1 MSYNKFNALAENVR
15 AIETAMRIRL
25 QGRRATDSEK
35 EVLARYS
42 GFGGIKEVLNIGTN
56 NPIDGRMAEPIERL
70 QQLIAEYPY
79 FNEGMRCNVIESIKA
94 SVLTA
99 FYTPQSLIDAVA
111 ASVQD
116 VFMKNNLLMRSL
128 IEPSAGIGGFLP
140 VAMAETEEYAFE
152 KDYLSGLILSLLHD
166 NTTVETAGF
175 ETIGERDL
183 DRKTFDVAVS
193 NIPFGNIA
201 VFDADFA
208 KKGGIYRQAA
218 KSVHNYFFV
227 KAMELLN
234 EGGLLAFVTSRGVAD
249 APGNRFV
256 RDYLVYH
263 ANLITALRLPDNL
276 FMQSSGIEVGS
287 DLLIFQKN
295 TCKTAL
301 SKREQMF
308 LETMQEMVDA
318 QGTMTEYANKLF
330 MLPHT
335 ILSTGSRIATN
346 QFGKL
351 VRKYQWQ
358 NGEDAMADYL
368 LRLLTH
374 NFDLHFDKS
383 LFAAPEKAAEPM
395 QLSLFG
401 DHFGNA
407 APAAPAPKVS
417 LKSRPYTDVMMWWM
431 KEGTLVLF
439 EGQAGTLKSRRT
451 DCITDTGAIF
461 VPLKSQPSETERIKD
476 YMAVRE
482 AYFDLY
488 RYEDDTR
495 IEHKGLREDLNRLYD
510 AFVGRWGWLH
520 DSDNKAVISLDASG
534 MEVCTIEVM
543 TGGKVSKADIM
554 FEPVAFKRVDT
565 TLVLTP
571 TEALASS
578 LNYYGRVDMDYLAQ
592 AADKPQCEI
601 IGELEG
607 EIFYNP
613 VSGSW
618 EHKGLFLSGN
628 VIAKSKEI
636 RSRMAELSGEEL
648 ARSEKAVRALEN
660 VFPETIP
667 YEELDFNMGERWI
680 PENIYADYAQE
691 LFDTTVEVKYF
702 DVNDTYVVAVRGYSP
717 IVYNTYAVKNYNGE
731 DLFVHAL
738 HDTVPEITKTVY
750 REGKAVSVPDEEAI
764 QEASTKI
771 EEIRR
776 KFNEWLDRQPIAV
789 RDELVRLY
797 NERFNCYVRPHY
809 DGSAQTFPNLS
820 FGQFA
825 YKELYPSQKDAVW
838 MIKQNGGGV
847 CWHEVGAGKTMVMC
861 VAAYEMKRLG
871 LVHKPLIIGLKANV
885 HEIADTFRNAYPSA
899 KLLYPGKEDFTPAKR
914 TELFNKIKNGNWD
927 CIILTHD
934 QFGKIPQSDETMYNI
949 FREELSDVERSLEVL
964 EEQTNIR
971 YRSRAMQKGLEKRQE
986 NLRAKLNELKFNI
999 DNRKDECIDFH
1010 TMGIDHIFVDECH
1023 MFKNL
1028 MFQTRHT
1035 RVAGIGNTQ
1044 GSQRAMN
1051 LLVAI
1056 RDIQNRTGRDFGATF
1071 LSGTVVVNALT
1082 ELYVLF
1088 KYLRPQELR
1097 RQRISCFDAWA
1108 AIFTQKTTDYEIGVT
1123 GAIKRKERFRT
1134 YIKVPELAAFLR
1146 EITDYRTAEMMHLD
1160 IPDKKVRFLS
1170 SAPTADQEEMI
1181 ARLVAFASSG
1191 CWSDLG
1197 LDSPAPENIDKAKML
1212 VATDVARKMSLDMR
1226 MLGGKFGDDA
1236 GNKASRCAASVYD
1249 YYVRSAANKG
1259 TQFVFS
1265 DLSTYKPHEWN
1276 VYEDIKDKLI
1286 ALGIPAD
1293 EIQFIQTAKTEAARK
1308 RIIADMNAGRV
1319 RVLFGSTSMLG
1330 TGVNAQ
1336 QRAVAVHHLDIPWRP
1351 ADLEQRNGR
1360 AVRKGNDVKLW
1371 GGNKVDIIIYGTEK
1385 TLDAYK
1391 FNLLKNKQ
1399 MFINQIN
1406 SGTVAARRIDEDTM
1420 DENNGM
1426 NFAEFV
1432 AILSGNNDLLNKAKL
1447 DNKIG
1452 QLEKEQ
1458 AIFNKERY
1466 RAERKIEKNRQDIAQ
1481 HRRGIERM
1489 AEDRAYCT
1497 AYDGERRMLLLS
1509 APQATTEELGRE
1521 LHRISRSYRGGDSKV
1536 IGSYM
1541 GLMLSVRSLYTLD
1554 GSFER
1559 NVFYVEG
1566 KSGLKY
1572 QCGISGAL
1580 PLSFAEAAAYPQT
1593 ALDRLPSIIERQQK
1607 SIAQLECELPT
1618 LDAIVAR
1625 QWSKTEEL
1633 TALRS
1638 EREAL
1643 QKRIDETLKEAERKN
1658 QPIGEAA

>member
-1 MSYNKFNALAENVR
+1 MSYDKLNALAENVQ
-15 AIETAMRIRL
+15 AIELAMKIRL
-25 QGRRATDSEK
+25 QGRRATDREK
-35 EVLARYS
+35 EVLSRYS

-56 NPIDGRMAEPIERL
+56 NPIDGRMAEPVERL
-70 QQLIAEYPY
+70 QRLIAEYPC
-79 FNEGMRCNVIESIKA
+79 FNEGMRGNVIESIKA

-99 FYTPQSLIDAVA
+99 FYTPQFLIDAVA
-111 ASVQD
+111 ASVQA

-128 IEPSAGIGGFLP
+128 LEPSAGIGGFLP

-152 KDYLSGLILSLLHD
+152 KDCLSGLILALLHD

-175 ETIGERDL
+175 ETIGERDIG
-183 DRKTFDVAVS
+183 RKTFDVAVS

-234 EGGLLAFVTSRGVAD
+234 EGGILAFVTSRGVAD
-249 APGNRFV
+249 APGNKFV
-256 RDYLVYH
+256 RDYLVNH

-276 FMQSSGIEVGS
+276 FMQTSGIEVGS

-295 TCKTAL
+295 ARKAAL
-301 SKREQMF
+301 SNRERMF
-308 LETMQEMVDA
+308 AETMQEVVDTD
-318 QGTMTEYANKLF
+318 GTTTEYFNKYF
-330 MLPHT
+330 TLPNT
-335 ILSTGSRIATN
+335 TLATESRIATN
-346 QFGKL
+346 RFGKF
-351 VRKYQWQ
+351 VRKYEWK

-374 NFDLHFDKS
+374 NFDLYFDKG

-401 DHFGNA
+401 DLFGD
-407 APAAPAPKVS
+407 AAPAPKPN
-417 LKSRPYTDVMMWWM
+417 LKNRPYTDAMLWWM
-431 KEGTLVLF
+431 KDGTLVEF
-439 EGQAGTLKSRRT
+439 EGQIGNLKYRRT
-451 DCITDTGAIF
+451 DRFADESAVF
-461 VPLKSQPSETERIKD
+461 APLKTQPSEAERIID
-476 YMAVRE
+476 YMAVRD

-488 RYEDDTR
+488 RYEDDTH
-495 IEHKGLREDLNRLYD
+495 IEHRGLREDLNRVYD
-510 AFVGRWGWLH
+510 AFVGRWGCLH
-520 DSDNKAVISLDASG
+520 DAGNVAVISFDASG
-534 MEVCTIEVM
+534 LEVCTIEIM
-543 TGGKVSKADIM
+543 TGGSVAKADIM
-554 FEPVAFKRVDT
+554 VEPVAFKRVDA

-578 LNYYGRVDMDYLAQ
+578 LNYYGRVDMDYLTRAT
-592 AADKPQCEI
+592 DKSECEVI
-601 IGELEG
+601 DGLEG

-613 VSGSW
+613 VSGGW
-618 EHKGLFLSGN
+618 EHRGLFLAGN
-628 VIAKSKEI
+628 VIAKSKKI

-648 ARSEKAVRALEN
+648 VRSQKAVRALES

-680 PENIYADYAQE
+680 PESIYAAYAQE
-691 LFDTTVEVKYF
+691 LFGTTVEVKYF

-717 IVYNTYAVKNYNGE
+717 VVYSTYAVQNYNGE
-731 DLFVHAL
+731 DLFVYAL

-750 REGKAVSVPDEEAI
+750 RTDGKSVSVPDEEAI
-764 QEASTKI
+764 QEASAKI
-771 EEIRR
+771 QEIRR

-789 RDELVRLY
+789 RDDLVRLY

-820 FGQFA
+820 FEQFA

-871 LVHKPLIIGLKANV
+871 LVQKPLIIGLKANV
-885 HEIADTFRNAYPSA
+885 HEIADTFRKAYPSA

-914 TELFNKIKNGNWD
+914 AELFNKIKNGNWD

-934 QFGKIPQSDETMYNI
+934 QFGKIPQSDETMYDI
-949 FREELSDVERSLEVL
+949 FSEELFDVKRSLEVL

-986 NLRAKLNELKFNI
+986 NLRAKLAELKHNI
-999 DNRKDECIDFH
+999 DERKDECLDFH
-1010 TMGIDHIFVDECH
+1010 TMGIDHLFVDECH

-1056 RDIQNRTGRDFGATF
+1056 RDIQHRTGRDLGATF

-1088 KYLRPQELR
+1088 KYLRPHELQ
-1097 RQRISCFDAWA
+1097 RQAISCFDAWA

-1123 GAIKRKERFRT
+1123 GAVKRKERFRT

-1146 EITDYRTAEMMHLD
+1146 EITDYRTAEMINLD
-1160 IPDKKVRFLS
+1160 VPDKRVRFLTS
-1170 SAPTADQEEMI
+1170 TPTAEQEDMI
-1181 ARLVAFASSG
+1181 ARLVAFAGSG
-1191 CWSDLG
+1191 NWEELG

-1212 VATDVARKMSLDMR
+1212 VATDIARKMSLDMR
-1226 MLGGKFGDDA
+1226 LLGDRFSDDP
-1236 GNKASRCAASVYD
+1236 GNKAARCAATVYN
-1249 YYVRSAANKG
+1249 YYVRSADNRG

-1276 VYEDIKDKLI
+1276 IYEDIKGKLI
-1286 ALGIPAD
+1286 ALGVPAD

-1360 AVRKGNDVKLW
+1360 AVRKGNSVKSW
-1371 GGNKVDIIIYGTEK
+1371 GGNTVDVIIYGTEK

-1458 AIFNKERY
+1458 LVFNKERY

-1481 HRRGIERM
+1481 YRRNIERM
-1489 AEDRAYCT
+1489 TEDWAYCT
-1497 AYDGERRMLLLS
+1497 ACKGERRMFLLS
-1509 APQATTEELGRE
+1509 APQATTEEMGRE
-1521 LHRISRSYRGGDSKV
+1521 LHRISRSYRGSSDKT

-1541 GLMLSVRSLYTLD
+1541 GLSLTVHSLYSFD
-1554 GSFER
+1554 GSFDR
-1559 NVFYVEG
+1559 NAFYVEG

-1572 QCGISGAL
+1572 PCGTSGSL
-1580 PLSFAEAAAYPQT
+1580 PLSFAESVAYPQT
-1593 ALDRLPSIIERQQK
+1593 ALDRLPSIIERQQR
-1607 SIAQLECELPT
+1607 SIAQLESELPT

-1625 QWSKTEEL
+1625 QWSKSEEL
-1633 TALRS
+1633 AALRS

-1658 QPIGEAA
+1658 QPVGEAA